1 MNHVMSQDVALGNV
15 RTFVSYQLIPALH
28 KLSALEGL
36 DTEGRAATLEI
47 AALLCTLPDLDPD
60 ANIRL
65 EVDLYWEDRNWI
77 GTLDIAD
84 SALQLRSTL
93 SQLEGLKSEPSCQWQ
108 HTALDVKSKAETVL
122 HDPSHLW
129 FWIDCFRRFV
139 DGFSNS
145 STAQRATF
153 KLVSHSSHLDLH
165 YGMTAAERESQ

>member
-1 MNHVMSQDVALGNV
+1 MDG
-15 RTFVSYQLIPALH
+15 
-28 KLSALEGL
+28 G
-36 DTEGRAATLEI
+36 
-47 AALLCTLPDLDPD
+47 
-60 ANIRL
+60 
-65 EVDLYWEDRNWI
+65 
-77 GTLDIAD
+77 LDIAD

-93 SQLEGLKSEPSCQWQ
+93 MQQEGLKSELSCQWQ
-108 HTALDVKSKAETVL
+108 HNALNVKSSPEAVL

-145 STAQRATF
+145 SAAQRATF

>member
-28 KLSALEGL
+28 KLASLEVL
-36 DTEGRAATLEI
+36 DTKGRAAILEI
-47 AALLCTLPDLDPD
+47 AAVLCTLPDFDPD
-60 ANIRL
+60 ASVRL
-65 EVDLYWEDRNWI
+65 DVDLYWEDRQWM
-77 GTLDIAD
+77 GGLDIAD

-93 SQLEGLKSEPSCQWQ
+93 MQQEGLKSELSCQWQ
-108 HTALDVKSKAETVL
+108 HNALNVKSSPEAVL

-145 STAQRATF
+145 SAAQRATF